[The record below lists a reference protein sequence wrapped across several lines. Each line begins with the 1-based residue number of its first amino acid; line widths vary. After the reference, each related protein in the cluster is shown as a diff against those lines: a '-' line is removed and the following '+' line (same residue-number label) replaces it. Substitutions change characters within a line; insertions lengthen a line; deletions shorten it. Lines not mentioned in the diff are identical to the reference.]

1 MNKNNKILAL
11 LLVALVTTYFAN
23 NYFEKY
29 NSKSI
34 LKSNVLDV
42 DSDNLNKIV
51 VNSKNQV
58 DTLIKENNDW
68 FIVKD
73 GKNLSARTSDLST
86 IINQL
91 SNLKIDR
98 LVSNSS
104 GNWEKYELT
113 DSLSTIVE
121 IFESNNLSTKI
132 YFGKTDL
139 DNVNNSQNY
148 NPGSQNQLPKSFIR
162 LNEDSRI
169 YQITGYY
176 GLMFS
181 MGINSFR
188 ENELINMDSIVS
200 LEINQND
207 SVSRSFTFN
216 DSLWISGSTNQPLD
230 SLKFGT
236 YLNYI
241 SKLNLSN
248 FYDDSNLK
256 KEYYSKLK
264 IVSKQNKEVLLY
276 AYQDTVSSDFVVTS
290 SENLNNY
297 FRLNDIQEYSKIFFE
312 D

>member
-1 MNKNNKILAL
+1 MNNNNKILAL
-11 LLVALVTTYFAN
+11 LLVALVTIYFAN

-34 LKSNVLDV
+34 LKSKVLDV
-42 DSDNLNKIV
+42 DSDNLNKIF
-51 VNSKNQV
+51 VNYKNQV

-73 GKNLSARTSDLST
+73 GENISARTSDLST
-86 IINQL
+86 IIDQL

-104 GNWEKYELT
+104 ENWEKYELT
-113 DSLSTIVE
+113 DSLSTLVE
-121 IFESNNLSTKI
+121 MFESNNSSTKI
-132 YFGKTDL
+132 HFGKTDL

-162 LNEDSRI
+162 MNEDSRI

-181 MGINSFR
+181 MGVNSFR

-200 LEINQND
+200 VEINHND
-207 SVSRSFTFN
+207 SVSKSFIFQ
-216 DSLWISGSTNQPLD
+216 DSLWVSSSNQPLD
-230 SLKFGT
+230 SLKFDT

-241 SKLNLSN
+241 SKLSLSN
-248 FYDDSNLK
+248 FYDDSNLN
-256 KEYYSKLK
+256 KEYTSKLT
-264 IVSKQNKEVLLY
+264 IVDEQNMEVSLY
-276 AYQDTVSSDFVVTS
+276 AYQDSISLDFVVTS
-290 SENLNNY
+290 SENFNNY
-297 FRLNDIQEYSKIFFE
+297 FRLNDNQEYSKIFFAN
-312 D
+312 